1 MKKLFAVLLA
11 LSLCLFTAA
20 ALAEGDDNTVSA
32 IGAASVNIQPD
43 TATFT
48 AGVNTQADKVAD
60 AQAANAKAMQAV
72 LEALKKQGVADADMQ
87 TQSFSVSPSYDYST
101 SNPTPT
107 GYTVNNTVVITV
119 RDLSQLSKLLD
130 AAIAAG
136 ANDTYGVTFTSSQ
149 YDAAYDQALQAAVQS
164 ALHKADVMA
173 KALNR
178 EVGAVQS
185 VTETSDTYLMSASSK
200 AADMSAGDATPIQN
214 GVLSVTA
221 NVTVVAELK

>member
-87 TQSFSVSPSYDYST
+87 TQSFSVSPSYNYST

-107 GYTVNNTVVITV
+107 GYTVNNTVIITV

-130 AAIAAG
+130 TAIAAG

-178 EVGAVQS
+178 EVGAVQT
-185 VTETSDTYLMSASSK
+185 VTETGDTYLMAASSK
-200 AADMSAGDATPIQN
+200 SSTMSAGDATPIQN
-214 GVLSVTA
+214 GVLGVTA